1 MLRKIKRA
9 AACAMSAVLLSAGTL
24 APVKAASWTA
34 PQQTE
39 WQELSRDNVKVRFA
53 VGSDLHIGRNEDAS
67 EKLRN
72 AFDAFYQTD
81 SQLDAAIFVG
91 DITNNGAE
99 GEYTKLI
106 DILNNKLKDHTKLG
120 MMMGNHEFNTASGAV
135 DRYKAAM
142 SKLKQGVNRQ
152 DTNNNITVGDGYH
165 IITMS
170 AKNYGGDYTDN
181 YEWLK
186 QQLEEAA
193 AEDPEK
199 PIFLA
204 QHHGFKDSAYV
215 TNEWYGEFGKI
226 NELLKQYPQVIDFS
240 GHSHA
245 TLNDPRSI
253 NQDLGFTAIQDG
265 TIGAYFENESGK
277 MEGTIP
283 ADSENASQALM
294 VEVDDKN
301 QVTIRRMDLNAGKY
315 IGQPWNLDI
324 PELVKHKSFPYTTE
338 KRTSE
343 SAVPSFPAGAKAE
356 ASNIKDASADITF
369 TQGQN
374 EDKNDDGWIH
384 SYRIKAVNK
393 GTGKTDVDKLT
404 FSDYYMPPM
413 KRELTKTI
421 TGLSDDTEYRIE
433 ITAINPFQKE
443 STQKLTADIKTPS
456 LLTEEELNK
465 TAPKADL
472 LDVDFAGGTA
482 SDQSEAGHTAV
493 RKGAPV
499 IAYNDILG
507 KKTAKFDGSS
517 AFAFHFRT
525 DEYTKMQKGFTME
538 CMMKLD
544 SEGNPFSD
552 QESAGA
558 GFELNS
564 DGKTLE
570 FWSRHGG
577 NYKKPTAQIDTAK
590 WVHAAATY
598 DGSVLKLYVNGKL
611 KDVISAPD
619 QWVIP
624 EDGAKYFFIGSDTNK
639 NGEIQNAVKGEIAS
653 ARIYSRALTIGEI
666 TKLYWKEAKTVISVA
681 GDASFTAVRGTSYAI
696 PKASAQI
703 AATGDSSAKV
713 TEEVRDSKGNTV
725 ALNNH
730 KFTVTD
736 TAYTITYKANNAELK
751 KEIKVQEPAAPSAD
765 TKKTLEEKEGF
776 RISVRNQ
783 DSNAGISYKSSNHAV
798 ASVSTS
804 GYVTA
809 RKPGTAVITTTVTQN
824 QRIYN
829 LKTTV
834 TVVKKPYVSSKK
846 TIYAGKKFRV
856 SIQNKYKGAKVS
868 YKTSKKSVAA
878 VSTSGTVTGKKAGT
892 AYITAVVVQNG
903 RTYTL
908 KTKVTV
914 KAYIKVKKAYK
925 TVKKGRKVTF
935 KAKAYGTGK
944 SVKWSVSNK
953 RASISKNGKF
963 KAKKKGKVYVVM
975 KSGKITKKYLVKIK

>member
-9 AACAMSAVLLSAGTL
+9 AACAMSAVLLAAGTL

-72 AFDAFYQTD
+72 AIDAFYQTD

-204 QHHGFKDSAYV
+204 QHHGFKDTAYV
-215 TNEWYGEFGKI
+215 TNEWYGNFGDI
-226 NELLKQYPQVIDFS
+226 QELLKQYPQVIDFS

-277 MEGTIP
+277 MEGTRP

-294 VEVDDKN
+294 VEVDGEN
-301 QVTIRRMDLNAGKY
+301 QVTIRRMDLTEGNY
-315 IGQPWNLDI
+315 IEKSWTLDI
-324 PELVKHKSFPYTTE
+324 PELVRQKSFPYTTE
-338 KRTSE
+338 KRTAE
-343 SAVPSFPAGAKAE
+343 SAVPTFPEGAE
-356 ASNIKDASADITF
+356 VTASNVKEASADLTF

-374 EDKNDDGWIH
+374 EDKNDDGWVH

-393 GTGKTDVDKLT
+393 NTGKADVDKLT

-413 KRELTKTI
+413 QKELTKTV
-421 TGLSDDTEYRIE
+421 TGLADDTEYRIE
-433 ITAINPFQKE
+433 VTAINPFQKE
-443 STQKLTADIKTPS
+443 STQKLAADIKTAP
-456 LLTEEELNK
+456 LLTEEELK
-465 TAPKADL
+465 KEAPKADL
-472 LDVDFAGGTA
+472 LDVDFITGTA
-482 SDQSEAGHTAV
+482 DDKSDAAHEAIK
-493 RKGAPV
+493 KGNPV
-499 IAYNDILG
+499 IAKNSVLER
-507 KKTAKFDGSS
+507 KAAKFDGSS
-517 AFAFHFRT
+517 AFAYSFKT
-525 DEYTKMQKGFTME
+525 EEYTKMQKGYTME

-570 FWSRHGG
+570 FWSRHGSS
-577 NYKKPTAQIDTAK
+577 YKKPTAQIDTSK
-590 WVHAAATY
+590 WVHAAAVY
-598 DGSVLKLYVNGKL
+598 DGSVIKLYVNGKL
-611 KDVISAPD
+611 KDTVSASD

-624 EDGAKYFFIGSDTNK
+624 ADGAKYFFVGADTNK
-639 NGEIQNAVKGEIAS
+639 NGEIQNAVRGEIAS
-653 ARIYSRALTIGEI
+653 ARIYSRALSIGEI
-666 TKLYWKEAKTVISVA
+666 TKLYWKEAKTNISFA
-681 GDASFTAVRGTSYAI
+681 GNASFTATRGNSYTVPA
-696 PKASAQI
+696 ASAQI
-703 AATGDSSAKV
+703 AATGDSSVKV

-725 ALNNH
+725 ALNNR

-736 TAYTITYKANNAELK
+736 NAYTITYKANDTELK
-751 KEIKVQEPAAPSAD
+751 KELQVREPAAPSAD
-765 TKKTLEEKEGF
+765 GKKVLEEKQGF
-776 RISVRNQ
+776 RITIHNKAANASV
-783 DSNAGISYKSSNHAV
+783 SYKSSNPSV
-798 ASVSTS
+798 ASVSTY
-804 GYVTA
+804 GYITA
-809 RKPGTAVITTTVTQN
+809 KKAGTAVITTTVTQN
-824 QRIYN
+824 QRTYQ

-834 TVVKKPYVSSKK
+834 TVVKKPSVSSKK
-846 TIYAGKKFRV
+846 TIYAGKSCR
-856 SIQNKYKGAKVS
+856 ININNRYKGAKVS
-868 YKTSKKSVAA
+868 YKTSNKSVAS
-878 VSTSGTVTGKKAGT
+878 VSSSGKVTGKKAGT
-892 AYITAVVVQNG
+892 AYITAAVVQNG
-903 RTYTL
+903 KTYTL

-914 KAYIKVKKAYK
+914 KAYIKVTRAYK

-935 KAKAYGTGK
+935 IAKAYGTGK

-953 RASISKNGKF
+953 RASISKKGKF
-963 KAKKKGKVYVVM
+963 KAKKKGKVYVIM
-975 KSGKITKKYLVKIK
+975 KSGKITKKYRVRIK